1 MRGLLAKLRLGNE
14 GAERLLGL
22 LNPRIG
28 HVAENS
34 AALWWTLPP
43 RGQ

>member
-1 MRGLLAKLRLGNE
+1 MRGLLAKLWLSDE
-14 GAERLLGL
+14 AAERLLGL
-22 LNPRIG
+22 LDPRLG
-28 HVAENS
+28 HLAENS